1 MSVQITT
8 AFVEQY
14 SANWQMLSQQR
25 GSKLRG
31 AVRVESVTGKNAF
44 YDQIGSTEARQR
56 PSRHADTPRMD
67 TPHARR
73 RVSLTDYDWAD
84 LIDKEDEVRM
94 LTNPA
99 SAYALAAAF
108 AMGRAMDDVLIAAAD
123 GTAYTGV
130 AGGTSTSYTSGNTV
144 TVQVRASGVS
154 AANLGLNVAKLIN
167 AKQILD
173 ANEVDESI
181 PRYLAWNARQAA
193 SLLADSRATSG
204 DYNTIRALVRGEIDT
219 FLGFKF
225 LRTERIGTD
234 SNSYDKVLFWAQDG
248 LLLGLGN
255 DVMTRVSERDDKN
268 YATQVFASMAIG
280 ATRMEEK
287 KVGYIECHASNGP
300 G

>member
-25 GSKLRG
+25 GSRLRG
-31 AVRVESVTGKNAF
+31 AVRVESINGKNAF
-44 YDQIGSTEARQR
+44 FDQIGSTEARQR

-73 RVSLTDYDWAD
+73 RVSLIDYDWAD

-99 SAYALAAAF
+99 SAYAMAAAF
-108 AMGRAMDDVLIAAAD
+108 AMGRAMDDNIIAAAD

-130 AGGTSTSYTSGNTV
+130 AGGSTTSYDTNNTV
-144 TVQVRASGVS
+144 TVQVRAAGVS
-154 AANLGLNVAKLIN
+154 AANLGLNVAKLIA
-167 AKQILD
+167 AKQKLD
-173 ANEVDESI
+173 AGDIDESI
-181 PRYLAWNARQAA
+181 PRFIAWNARQAA
-193 SLLADSRATSG
+193 SLLADTRATSG

-225 LRTERIGTD
+225 LRTERIGLD
-234 SNSYDKVLFWAQDG
+234 ANSYDKVLFWAQDG
-248 LLLGLGN
+248 ILLGVGK
-255 DVMTRVSERDDKN
+255 DTMTRISERDDKN
-268 YATQVFASMAIG
+268 YATQVFTSMSIG

-287 KVGYIECHASNGP
+287 KVGYIECHQTAGP